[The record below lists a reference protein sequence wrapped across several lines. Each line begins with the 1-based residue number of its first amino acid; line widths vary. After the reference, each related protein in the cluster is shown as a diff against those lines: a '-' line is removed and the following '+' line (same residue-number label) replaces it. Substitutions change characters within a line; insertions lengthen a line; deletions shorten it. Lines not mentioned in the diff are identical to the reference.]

1 MTNRVCS
8 RFLVGKWPVL
18 VRPHSAFRE
27 TLRRAAALCCA
38 LLIAGSCASSAY
50 ERAYAR
56 PGTGPGNGA
65 DALPPTDFGVSTA
78 MPPAALPQGGETRTA
93 VARSVLEQPPELVA
107 PEIYPATGARVGGAG
122 RTGAVGG
129 KAAVA
134 GVDNGVTLNF
144 AGTDVREVASLI
156 LGETLGLN
164 FTVDP
169 RVQAKITARTV
180 KPIPRAAVLETL
192 ESILASNG
200 IALTTTAGVYQLVP
214 METVAKRVP
223 APRVGPASQGYGLH
237 VVPLHYASAKQ
248 MAALLQPY
256 VPGER
261 SLQILEDRNVL
272 LFNGTGTEAAQV
284 QDLVDVFD
292 VDWLRGQTFAL
303 LPVTYANA
311 ESITSELEQVFGSA
325 GASGV
330 ISFTPIRRLNAVLA
344 ISASSAYINEAKTWV
359 ARLDRDSIGAGRR
372 TFVYQVQNARAR
384 DLAKTLQSLYS
395 DAQDTGEDAVSPD
408 LTPSTITSPAP
419 ASPGAAGSEGLTS
432 AIPGAPRSGRR
443 GTTTFTT
450 KAGIKVVADESKN
463 ALLIAASR
471 EQFQEIESIL
481 RQLDVVPTQ
490 VLIEATIA
498 EVTLT
503 DNLRYGLQWFFHND
517 QASATLSTGNATIT
531 STFPGFSYVLNATN
545 ADAILDALSKITK
558 VKVVSSPTLL
568 VLDNEQASLQVGDE
582 VPVATRSSVAVNDSS
597 APIVNQIEFRNTGVI
612 LQVTPRVSSSGLVL
626 LDITQEVSDVVETTT
641 SKLNSPT
648 VRQRKLAS
656 AIVVDS
662 GKTVALG
669 GLIRDGT
676 TDSKAGVPLLSEIPI
691 LGNAFRATQ
700 NNRERTE
707 LLVLITPRISRDA
720 NDSAALTGELRDRL
734 RSLKPLEQRLA
745 PKVPD
750 ETGVIG
756 RLRRGSVY

>member
-1 MTNRVCS
+1 MCWALL
-8 RFLVGKWPVL
+8 LVG
-18 VRPHSAFRE
+18 
-27 TLRRAAALCCA
+27 
-38 LLIAGSCASSAY
+38 SCTTSAY
-50 ERAYAR
+50 ERAYSSRA
-56 PGTGPGNGA
+56 GGSPGNGT
-65 DALPPTDFGVSTA
+65 DALPPTEFGANTR
-78 MPPAALPQGGETRTA
+78 MPPTALPREADTRNA
-93 VARSVLEQPPELVA
+93 VARSVLEQPPELIA
-107 PEIYPATGARVGGAG
+107 PEIYPATAARIGAVG
-122 RTGAVGG
+122 RTAAVGG
-129 KAAVA
+129 KAANGA
-134 GVDNGVTLNF
+134 ADTGVTLNF

-180 KPIPRAAVLETL
+180 KPIARAAILETL
-192 ESILASNG
+192 ESILAAHG
-200 IALTTTAGVYQLVP
+200 VALVSAGGVYQLVP

-223 APRVGPASQGYGLH
+223 APRLGSAAQGYGLH
-237 VVPLHYASAKQ
+237 IIPLRYAAARE
-248 MAALLQPY
+248 MAALLKPY

-272 LFNGTGTEAAQV
+272 LFNGTGAEAAQV

-311 ESITSELEQVFGSA
+311 ESITSELDQVFGSA
-325 GASGV
+325 GANGV
-330 ISFTPIRRLNAVLA
+330 ITFTPIKRLNAVLA
-344 ISASSAYINEAKTWV
+344 ISTSSAYINEAKTWV
-359 ARLDRDSIGAGRR
+359 GRLDRDSIGAGRR

-395 DAQDTGEDAVSPD
+395 DAGETGESAVSPD
-408 LTPSTITSPAP
+408 LTPSTITTPGAP
-419 ASPGAAGSEGLTS
+419 ASVTEGEGLTS
-432 AIPGAPRSGRR
+432 AIPGAPRAGQR
-443 GTTTFTT
+443 GVTTFTT

-463 ALLIAASR
+463 ALLISASR
-471 EQFQEIESIL
+471 EQFQEIESVL

-503 DNLRYGLQWFFHND
+503 DNLRYGLQWFLHSG
-517 QASATLSTGNATIT
+517 QAQATLSTGAATIA

-558 VKVVSSPTLL
+558 VRVVSSPTLL
-568 VLDNEQASLQVGDE
+568 VLDNEQATLQVGDE

-612 LQVTPRVSSSGLVL
+612 LQVTPRVSSSGLVM

-676 TDSKAGVPLLSEIPI
+676 TNSKAGVPLLSEIPI
-691 LGNAFRATQ
+691 LGNAFRATE
-700 NNRERTE
+700 NNRDRTE

-720 NDSAALTGELRDRL
+720 NDSQALTDELRTRMQ
-734 RSLKPLEQRLA
+734 SLKPLEKRLA
-745 PKVPD
+745 PNTPT